1 MVQIIPSPCLVK
13 MMSDDEGILV
23 AAMMIYFFHLV
34 SGLIHCAMMP
44 DVCVFSC
51 RHAVMPSCHDSKD
64 T

>member
-51 RHAVMPSCHDSKD
+51 RHAVMP
-64 T
+64 